1 MAMSCSTQSYWV
13 SVDGC
18 LRSVL
23 LMPPAWCEFE
33 FNLWVIRQTS
43 ETLGPESFSSYCTSS
58 TKFSHSD
65 TQWCIKLCPL
75 ICIIKAVRQAP
86 TLHDE
91 LRLIQTLSE
100 NVASVSHCRGAQEWT
115 ADSHT
120 AEIIKNLRGRRDS
133 SGRRTAKQN
142 IADFHSHIGVT
153 TLQET
158 LK

>member
-1 MAMSCSTQSYWV
+1 MNLSLIFELSDKHQRRWGPNPFPVTA
-13 SVDGC
+13 
-18 LRSVL
+18 
-23 LMPPAWCEFE
+23 PPAL
-33 FNLWVIRQTS
+33 NLATVTHNGV
-43 ETLGPESFSSYCTSS
+43 LN
-58 TKFSHSD
+58 
-65 TQWCIKLCPL
+65 
-75 ICIIKAVRQAP
+75 CIIKAVRQAP